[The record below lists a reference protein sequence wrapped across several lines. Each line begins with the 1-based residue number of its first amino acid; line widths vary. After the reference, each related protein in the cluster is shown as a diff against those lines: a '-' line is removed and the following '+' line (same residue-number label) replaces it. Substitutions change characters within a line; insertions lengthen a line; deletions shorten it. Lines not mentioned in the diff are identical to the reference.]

1 MMTIY
6 KLIEANLYSV
16 WYFYELLP
24 EILLEMIAA
33 GIFAYNLGKDAGRKK
48 AEEGFLKEFA
58 EMFTEA
64 ASDMEELIENLADVE
79 DNDK

>member
-24 EILLEMIAA
+24 EILLGMIAA
-33 GIFAYNLGKDAGRKK
+33 GFFAYNLGKDAGRKK
-48 AEEGFLKEFA
+48 AEQGFLKEFA

-64 ASDMEELIENLADVE
+64 TSDMEELIENLTDVE

>member
-24 EILLEMIAA
+24 EILLGMIAA

-48 AEEGFLKEFA
+48 
-58 EMFTEA
+58 
-64 ASDMEELIENLADVE
+64 S
-79 DNDK
+79 